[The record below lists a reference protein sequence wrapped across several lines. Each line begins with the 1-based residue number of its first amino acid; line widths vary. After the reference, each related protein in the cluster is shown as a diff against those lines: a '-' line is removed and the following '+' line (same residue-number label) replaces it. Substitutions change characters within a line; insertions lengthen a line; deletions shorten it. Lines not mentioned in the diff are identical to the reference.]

1 MSISTSDF
9 KNGMTVDLDDG
20 LFQISE
26 FQHVK
31 PGKGGAFVRTT
42 LRNVRTGAVI
52 ERTFRAG
59 EKMERAVID
68 KREMQYLYADGSDL
82 VFMDNETYEQ
92 LQVDKQQLGK
102 APSYLVEGE
111 GAVLQMYGGEIIDIE
126 LPASVVLTVTET
138 EPGIQGDRVSG
149 ARKAATMQTG
159 LIVQVPLFIEMNERL
174 KVDTRT
180 GDYIERANG

>member
-1 MSISTSDF
+1 MAISTSDF
-9 KNGMTVDLDDG
+9 KNGMALDLDDG

-59 EKMERAVID
+59 EKMERALID
-68 KREMQYLYADGSDL
+68 KREMQYLYADGSDF
-82 VFMDNETYEQ
+82 VFMDSETYEQ
-92 LQVDKQQLGK
+92 LPVDRNQLGT
-102 APSYLVEGE
+102 APDYLVEGNA
-111 GAVLQMYGGEIIDIE
+111 AVLQMFGTEIVGTD
-126 LPASVVLTVTET
+126 LPGSVVLTET

-149 ARKAATMQTG
+149 ARKAATMETG
-159 LIVQVPLFIEMNERL
+159 VVVQVPLFIETGERL
-174 KVDTRT
+174 KVDTRN
-180 GDYIERANG
+180 GEYIERANE

>member
-1 MSISTSDF
+1 MYQD
-9 KNGMTVDLDDG
+9 GDDY
-20 LFQISE
+20 F
-26 FQHVK
+26 
-31 PGKGGAFVRTT
+31 
-42 LRNVRTGAVI
+42 
-52 ERTFRAG
+52 
-59 EKMERAVID
+59 
-68 KREMQYLYADGSDL
+68 
-82 VFMDNETYEQ
+82 FMDNETYEQ
-92 LQVDKQQLGK
+92 LQVDKQQLGT

>member
-1 MSISTSDF
+1 MAISASDF
-9 KNGMTVDLDDG
+9 KNGMALDLDDG

-59 EKMERAVID
+59 EKMERALID
-68 KREMQYLYADGSDL
+68 KREMQYLYADGSDF
-82 VFMDNETYEQ
+82 VFMDSETYEQ
-92 LQVDKQQLGK
+92 LPVDRNQLGT
-102 APSYLVEGE
+102 APDYLVEGNA
-111 GAVLQMYGGEIIDIE
+111 AVLQMFGTEIVGTD

-149 ARKAATMQTG
+149 ARKAATMETG
-159 LIVQVPLFIEMNERL
+159 VVVQVPLFIETGERL
-174 KVDTRT
+174 KVDTRN
-180 GDYIERANG
+180 GEYIERANE